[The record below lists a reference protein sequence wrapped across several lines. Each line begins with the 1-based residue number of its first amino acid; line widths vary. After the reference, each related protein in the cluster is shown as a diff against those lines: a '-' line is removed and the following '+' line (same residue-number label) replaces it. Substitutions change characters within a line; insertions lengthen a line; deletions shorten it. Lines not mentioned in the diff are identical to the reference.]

1 MAFLS
6 TTADVRIRTSLMDG
20 SHGRSHLPASPPV
33 TELLLAWGG
42 GDESAF
48 DRLVPLIHAELHR
61 LARRHMRGER
71 QEHTLQTTA
80 LVNEAFLRLIN
91 LKRVRWQDRAHFF
104 AMSARLMRRV
114 LVDHA
119 RSRQFLKRGSGA
131 LTTRFDEASMPVERR
146 LDLVALD
153 DALQALAAIDPRK
166 GKVVEMRFFAGF
178 SVDETAAA
186 LQVSPETVM
195 RDWRVAKAWLHREL
209 QSHD

>member
-1 MAFLS
+1 
-6 TTADVRIRTSLMDG
+6 MDG
-20 SHGRSHLPASPPV
+20 SRGPGNVSVSPPV
-33 TELLLAWGG
+33 TDLLLAWGC

-48 DRLVPLIHAELHR
+48 DQLVPLVHAELHR

-71 QEHTLQTTA
+71 SGHTLQTTA
-80 LVNEAFLRLIN
+80 LVNEAYLRLMD

-119 RSRQFLKRGSGA
+119 RSRQFVKRGGGA
-131 LTTRFDEASMPVERR
+131 RMTPFDDASMSVQPSV
-146 LDLVALD
+146 DLVALD
-153 DALQALAAIDPRK
+153 DALGALAAIDPRK
-166 GKVVEMRFFAGF
+166 SKVVEMRFFAGF
-178 SVDETAAA
+178 SVEETAAA
-186 LQVSPETVM
+186 LHVSAETVM

>member
-1 MAFLS
+1 
-6 TTADVRIRTSLMDG
+6 
-20 SHGRSHLPASPPV
+20 
-33 TELLLAWGG
+33 LLLAWGG

-48 DRLVPLIHAELHR
+48 DQLVPLIHAELHR

-71 QEHTLQTTA
+71 KHHTLQTTA

-91 LKRVRWQDRAHFF
+91 VKRVRWQDRAHFF

-119 RSRQFLKRGSGA
+119 RFRQVVKRGGGA
-131 LTTRFDEASMPVERR
+131 HTTPFDEASMPVEPR
-146 LDLVALD
+146 LDLVKLD
-153 DALQALAAIDPRK
+153 DALKELATIDPRK
-166 GKVVEMRFFAGF
+166 AKVVEMRFFAGF

-186 LQVSPETVM
+186 LQVSPETVI

-209 QSHD
+209 QSHDGR

>member
-1 MAFLS
+1 MFLS
-6 TTADVRIRTSLMDG
+6 TAADVRIRTSKMDG
-20 SHGRSHLPASPPV
+20 SHRRGHLPPSPPV
-33 TELLLAWGG
+33 TELLLAWSG

-48 DRLVPLIHAELHR
+48 DQLVPLIHAELHR
-61 LARRHMRGER
+61 VARRHMRGER
-71 QEHTLQTTA
+71 KDHTLQTTA
-80 LVNEAFLRLIN
+80 LVNEAYLRLIN

-104 AMSARLMRRV
+104 AMSATLMRRV

-119 RSRQFLKRGSGA
+119 RSRQFLKRGGGA
-131 LTTRFDEASMPVERR
+131 PTTALDDVSIPVERSV
-146 LDLVALD
+146 DLVALD

-166 GKVVEMRFFAGF
+166 AKVVEMRFFAGF